1 MHAWNKKFFVS
12 KIALACAVAVTAPAA
27 MSADISGTVYDTF
40 YSDSIQSGYIGYH
53 GYVDND
59 GANNSYT
66 GGDIYSSINN
76 AVVNGVISTHYLG
89 FDSNTS
95 NVLNIT
101 NTTVNGMI
109 TSRCVG
115 STDSTCGSAA
125 RNEYDQ
131 SPLQLTI
138 DNSTINDTYENF
150 GYDVVGADNKITH
163 QQYPTSALGVAVT
176 LEQESNIVIQNN
188 SHVAGI
194 ALTQGYGWADTTVNN
209 GNTYDT
215 NITVNDSVLTSGSY
229 SELGNN
235 SFYGQSDKPSDYGS
249 RTGSTTNPDDDVALS
264 VTATAQDNSMKT
276 NAVFNNSTIKGD
288 VTFASSFDN
297 NYHERGIDSNGDGVK
312 DTNGWDDTDELNLTL
327 DNGSKW
333 VGAATST
340 VAEDHE
346 LYDRS
351 ANSIWE
357 KAVYNN
363 TSGVLISDSVY
374 QSGLFNVAL
383 NNGSEWDTTKVSSID
398 NLTLNNQSQLN
409 VVDSTLVADNI
420 SLTNQSSL
428 KIAAHGGVATDA
440 LNLNSGSKATLT
452 EETASLYAN
461 TITVGNGSQL
471 NLGAGEVDTHNMVL
485 TDDGTFNVGSRE
497 YVLNSD
503 MNNARDKT
511 AADYVYDR
519 GTIGMNSDGHLAV
532 NGVTNGNYQVR
543 IDNATGAGRVADY
556 QNKELIRTYGGNA
569 AFTHANTADLGAFK
583 YQAEQVGDTVVLAKQ
598 GITSTANAA
607 LSLPSSNAATWHME
621 QDTLSNRMDSS
632 RHTQGDDKGGVWVN
646 YFGGQQNGDNGVVDY
661 DQDVNGIMVG
671 LDKVTEGGGDRQWL
685 VGMAASFA
693 KSSLSMD
700 NASAD
705 TDSQSARVYSSLDFK
720 NGVFIDSSLSYSH
733 FNNSTDSTMSNG
745 QQVSG
750 DNSTD
755 AWGFGLKAGY
765 DWKFAPQA
773 YLTPYASITGVFIG
787 DDDYSMSNNMRVSD
801 QAYDSMRYEL
811 GTNIGYTFDL
821 GAGQAIS
828 PYATLA
834 YVYEDANNDADING
848 DRIDNGIDGSAVRVG
863 LGGQFDMSKNFTV
876 YAGANYLGGS
886 DVDQPW
892 AANVGMKYRW

>member
-12 KIALACAVAVTAPAA
+12 KIALACAVAVAAPAA

-40 YSDSIQSGYIGYH
+40 YHDTALTGHVGYRGYA
-53 GYVDND
+53 DNE
-59 GANNSYT
+59 GANNGYV

-76 AVVNGVISTHYLG
+76 AVVNGVISTYYLG
-89 FDSNTS
+89 FDNNTS
-95 NVLNIT
+95 NTLNIT
-101 NTTVNGMI
+101 NSTVNGMI
-109 TSRCVG
+109 ISECLT
-115 STDSTCGSAA
+115 TECGDA
-125 RNEYDQ
+125 RNDYDQ
-131 SPLQLTI
+131 SPLHLTI
-138 DNSTINDTYENF
+138 DNSTINDTYEHYD
-150 GYDVVGADNKITH
+150 YDVTDANKVRDHETLNT
-163 QQYPTSALGVAVT
+163 YNLGVAIT
-176 LEQESNIVIQNN
+176 LDQESDIVIKNN

-194 ALTQGYGWADTTVNN
+194 ALSQGYQWVDTEVNN
-209 GNTYDT
+209 SNTFDNT
-215 NITVNDSVLTSGSY
+215 LTVNDSVLTSGSY
-229 SELGNN
+229 TELETTG
-235 SFYGQSDKPSDYGS
+235 FYGQSDKPSDYGNIS
-249 RTGSTTNPDDDVALS
+249 ASGTAADDVALS
-264 VTATAQDNSMKT
+264 VVANSAADNSMKT
-276 NAVFNNSTIKGD
+276 TAVFNNSTISGD
-288 VTFASSFDN
+288 VYFESSFDH
-297 NYHERGIDSNGDGVK
+297 NYYVGGHDGNGDGVL

-333 VGAATST
+333 VGAAISN
-340 VAEDHE
+340 VEADAI

-351 ANSIWE
+351 TNSIWPSS
-357 KAVYNN
+357 VFSTTTGYL
-363 TSGVLISDSVY
+363 SGDKVY

-383 NNGSEWDTTKVSSID
+383 NNGSEWDTTKSSNID
-398 NLTLNNQSQLN
+398 NLTVNNRSQVN
-409 VVDSTLVADNI
+409 VVDSVLLADNV
-420 SLTNQSSL
+420 SLTNASSL
-428 KIAAHGGVATDA
+428 KVAAHGGVYTDA

-461 TITVGNGSQL
+461 TITVGSDSEL
-471 NLGAGEVDTHNMVL
+471 NLGAGQVDTHNMVL
-485 TDDGTFNVGSRE
+485 TDDGTFNIGSRE
-497 YVLNSD
+497 FVLNSD

-519 GTIGMNSDGHLAV
+519 GTIGMNSDGHLAI
-532 NGVTNGNYQVR
+532 NGVTDGNYQVR
-543 IDNATGAGRVADY
+543 INNATGEGRVADY

-569 AFTHANTADLGAFK
+569 TFTHANTADLGAYK
-583 YQAEQVGDTVVLAKQ
+583 YQAQQVGDTVVLAKQ

-632 RHTQGDDKGGVWVN
+632 RHTQGVDKGGVWVN

-700 NASAD
+700 DADAD

-720 NGVFIDSSLSYSH
+720 NGVFFDTSLSYSH
-733 FNNSTDSTMSNG
+733 FSNSTDSTMSNG

-750 DNSTD
+750 DSTTD

-773 YLTPYASITGVFIG
+773 YMTPYLSITGVFIG
-787 DDDYSMSNNMRVSD
+787 DDDYSMSNNMRVSG
-801 QAYDSMRYEL
+801 QAYDSMHYEL
-811 GTNIGYTFDL
+811 GSNIGYTFDL
-821 GAGQAIS
+821 GADQAIS

-892 AANVGMKYRW
+892 AANLGMKYRW

>member
-12 KIALACAVAVTAPAA
+12 KIALACAVAVAAPAA

-40 YSDSIQSGYIGYH
+40 YHDASVTGHVGYRGYTDNDVADN
-53 GYVDND
+53 GYV
-59 GANNSYT
+59 
-66 GGDIYSSINN
+66 GGDINSSINN
-76 AVVNGVISTHYLG
+76 AVVNGVISTYYLG
-89 FDSNTS
+89 FNNNTT
-95 NVLNIT
+95 NTLNIT
-101 NTTVNGMI
+101 DTTVNGMI
-109 TSRCVG
+109 SSKCQTN
-115 STDSTCGSAA
+115 DCGDA
-125 RNEYDQ
+125 RNDYDQ

-138 DNSTINDTYENF
+138 DNSTINDTYEHYN
-150 GYDVVGADNKITH
+150 YDVTDANNVRDNEILNT
-163 QQYPTSALGVAVT
+163 YDLGVAVT
-176 LEQESNIVIQNN
+176 LDQESDIVIKNN

-194 ALTQGYGWADTTVNN
+194 ALSQGYQWVDTDVNN
-209 GNTYDT
+209 SNTFDNT
-215 NITVNDSVLTSGSY
+215 LTVNDSVLTSGSY
-229 SELGNN
+229 TELQTSG
-235 SFYGQSDKPSDYGS
+235 FYGQSDKPSDYGNLS
-249 RTGSTTNPDDDVALS
+249 ATGSEVDDIALS
-264 VTATAQDNSMKT
+264 VIADSAADNSMKT
-276 NAVFNNSTIKGD
+276 TAVFNNSTISGD
-288 VTFASSFDN
+288 VYFESSFDH
-297 NYHERGIDSNGDGVK
+297 NYYDGGYDSNGDGVL
-312 DTNGWDDTDELNLTL
+312 DTNGWDDTDELHLTL

-333 VGAATST
+333 VGAAISN
-340 VAEDHE
+340 VEADAD

-351 ANSIWE
+351 MNSIWPGSVVN
-357 KAVYNN
+357 KTTGYLV
-363 TSGVLISDSVY
+363 GDSVY
-374 QSGLFNVAL
+374 QSGLFDVAL
-383 NNGSEWDTTKVSSID
+383 NNGSEWDTTKSSIID
-398 NLTLNNQSQLN
+398 NLNVNNKSQVN
-409 VVDSTLVADNI
+409 VADSGLLADNI
-420 SLTNQSSL
+420 SLSEQSSL
-428 KIAAHGGVATDA
+428 KVAAHGIVYTDA

-452 EETASLYAN
+452 EETATVYAN
-461 TITVGNGSQL
+461 TITVGSGSEL
-471 NLGAGEVDTHNMVL
+471 NLGAGQVDTHNMVL
-485 TDDGTFNVGSRE
+485 TDDGTFNIGSRE
-497 YVLNSD
+497 FVLNAD

-511 AADYVYDR
+511 TVDYVYDR
-519 GTIGMNSDGHLAV
+519 GTVGMNSDGHLAV

-543 IDNATGAGRVADY
+543 IDNATAEGRVADY

-569 AFTHANTADLGAFK
+569 TFTQANTADLGAYK
-583 YQAEQVGDTVVLAKQ
+583 YQAEQVGDTVILAKQ

-621 QDTLSNRMDSS
+621 QDTLNNRMDSS

-661 DQDVNGIMVG
+661 DQDINGIMVG
-671 LDKVTEGGGDRQWL
+671 LDKVTEGGDERQWL

-700 NASAD
+700 NADAD

-720 NGVFIDSSLSYSH
+720 NGVFFDTSLSYSH
-733 FNNSTDSTMSNG
+733 FSNSTDSTMSNG

-750 DNSTD
+750 DSTTD

-787 DDDYSMSNNMRVSD
+787 DDDYNMSNNMRVSD

-811 GTNIGYTFDL
+811 GANIGYTFDL
-821 GAGQAIS
+821 GADQAIS

-892 AANVGMKYRW
+892 AANLGMKYRW